1 MDGSAGSYWQLHFD
15 ENGHQAPGSSDPADV
30 IQQVADGG
38 VQDLFVMS
46 HGWGSSEGD
55 ADDLYRAMFPLVDA
69 ASEAPGSARFLGV
82 YWPSL
87 WFPDPPAATLRG
99 LRTLRGAP
107 PEPGQVDAALTGK
120 AITDALA
127 AGLPKADQAKVK
139 RMGRLIDEGLQAAA
153 RGEDRSAQQRRLEQF
168 HALLTAVFAT
178 SAIAGE
184 DSGESAL
191 LSVSDPST
199 AYRALAR
206 TMGSA
211 AAVDDTR
218 GLGDLFGD
226 VWNGAKDA
234 LRVASYF
241 QMKERA
247 GTVGREGLG
256 PFLTSLK
263 GEIPQVRVHLVGHS
277 FGARLVA
284 FCLAGIPSA
293 SDSPV
298 ASLTLLQGA
307 FSHWS
312 FSDGSTGLGIR
323 GALVGLQDRVHG
335 PLCATFSGADWALVR
350 WYPRA
355 SFLAHQDDRD
365 LDAGG
370 RWGGMGADGY
380 QGVAAHEIA
389 LPLGGSETFV
399 RSEFHRVDANH
410 VINDTNASAFAGA
423 HSDIRKPAVAAL
435 IAAAARSSVPG

>member
-15 ENGHQAPGSSDPADV
+15 ENGQQAPGSSDPADV
-30 IQQVADGG
+30 IEQVAGSG
-38 VQDLFVMS
+38 AQDLFVMS

-69 ASEAPGSARFLGV
+69 ASEALGSARYLGV

-99 LRTLRGAP
+99 LSTQREAP

-120 AITDALA
+120 AIADALA
-127 AGLPKADQAKVK
+127 AGLPEVDQARVK
-139 RMGRLIDEGLQAAA
+139 RMGRLIDQGLKGSA
-153 RGEDRSAQQRRLEQF
+153 RGESHSVQQRRLEQF
-168 HALLTAVFAT
+168 HALLTTVFAT
-178 SAIAGE
+178 SATAAE
-184 DSGESAL
+184 DAGESAL
-191 LSVSDPST
+191 LSASDPQP

-206 TMGSA
+206 TMGSVA
-211 AAVDDTR
+211 EVEDTR
-218 GLGDLFGD
+218 GLGDVFGD

-241 QMKERA
+241 QMKDRA
-247 GTVGREGLG
+247 GTVGRGGLG

-263 GEIPQVRVHLVGHS
+263 AQVPDVRVHLVGHS

-284 FCLAGIPSA
+284 FGLAGIPNA

-312 FSDGSTGLGIR
+312 FSDGSSQPGIR
-323 GALVGLQDRVHG
+323 GALVGMQDRVHG
-335 PLCATFSGADWALVR
+335 PLCATFSDADWAVAR

-355 SFLAHQDDRD
+355 SFLARQDDRD
-365 LDAGG
+365 LQPPS

-380 QGVAAHEIA
+380 QGVIAHEIA
-389 LPLGGSETFV
+389 LPLTGAETFAP
-399 RSEFHRVDANH
+399 SAFHRVDANP
-410 VINDTNASAFAGA
+410 VINDTSASAFAGA

-435 IAAAARSSVPG
+435 IAAAAGSVPQA